1 MEKHTL
7 KEWELQLGIRL
18 NNVKGFRKPNNII
31 KTRTY
36 TKEQF
41 RRGIQTSNI
50 TVMTE
55 KGMEFLE
62 NYTRGLDKKY
72 AAR

>member
-1 MEKHTL
+1 MLKMTI

-18 NNVKGFRKPNNII
+18 NDVKGFKKPKNKIR
-31 KTRTY
+31 TRLF

-41 RRGIQTSNI
+41 RKGIQTSNI
-50 TVMTE
+50 TVITE

-62 NYTRGLDKKY
+62 NYKKGLDKKY

>member
-1 MEKHTL
+1 MLKMTI

-18 NNVKGFRKPNNII
+18 NNVNGFRKPKNKI
-31 KTRTY
+31 KSRQY
-36 TKEQF
+36 SKEQF
-41 RRGIQTSNI
+41 RKGIQTSNI

-62 NYTRGLDKKY
+62 CYTKGLEKEY
-72 AAR
+72 ARR